1 MANKVI
7 YGQLRLDNLKEYI
20 QTGTKKDGTAYKYIP
35 VKIVEKQ
42 EPDQRGNTHY
52 IQLDS
57 YYLPNKPEK
66 NVYLGDLKT
75 KIFGQPNVTADT
87 QAAYGVTDDDLGF

>member
-35 VKIVEKQ
+35 VKIVK
-42 EPDQRGNTHY
+42 
-52 IQLDS
+52 
-57 YYLPNKPEK
+57 NKSLTNGAIPITFSWTLTTYQTSPK
-66 NVYLGDLKT
+66 RMSISAT
-75 KIFGQPNVTADT
+75 
-87 QAAYGVTDDDLGF
+87 